1 MRRAITFYLGVILV
15 AFGIALNEKSGLGQ
29 APLDTL
35 SFNLSLVC
43 NLKPIY
49 CIIIVNSLLI
59 FIYFLLKPSKNI
71 WILILSTI
79 LLSFSFNG
87 LSNYVFIFE
96 VNHLAL
102 KIVLFILAN
111 ILIGFG
117 VALQIFSKFCITA
130 LEGII
135 LFIKEKFKKLSFG
148 TTRVIVESFIIL
160 ISSTLSLIFKH
171 SFGSVGLATL
181 IMLISSGYITD
192 IFLKLISIFEV
203 KKNDN

>member
-1 MRRAITFYLGVILV
+1 MKKAIIFYLGVILV

-43 NLKPIY
+43 NIKPIY
-49 CIIIVNSLLI
+49 CIILVNSLLI
-59 FIYFLLKPSKNI
+59 LIYFLLKPSKKI

-79 LLSFSFNG
+79 LLSLTFNL
-87 LSNYVFIFE
+87 LSNYILIFDA
-96 VNHLAL
+96 NYLAL
-102 KIVLFILAN
+102 RIALFVLAN
-111 ILIGFG
+111 ILIGLG
-117 VALQIFSKFCITA
+117 VAFQIYSKFCITA

-135 LFIKEKFKKLSFG
+135 LFIKDKIKRLSFG
-148 TTRVIVESFIIL
+148 STRVIVESSIIL

-181 IMLISSGYITD
+181 IMLVSCGYITD

-203 KKNDN
+203 KKNEN